1 MKLVKQAFIDKLYA
15 QACQCSPLV
24 LQVTQ
29 AQGLSSGQ
37 TFSGAPAKFLLPAC
51 PRMAPGSSIALSD
64 TGSAHSRSVPRER
77 DGAHVSLPNCLHLRF
92 KQVQ

>member
-1 MKLVKQAFIDKLYA
+1 MYA

-37 TFSGAPAKFLLPAC
+37 TFSGMPAKFYLPAC
-51 PRMAPGSSIALSD
+51 SRLAPGSIIQKYTD
-64 TGSAHSRSVPRER
+64 T
-77 DGAHVSLPNCLHLRF
+77 
-92 KQVQ
+92 